1 MSVEVLAQ
9 LQPENISQLREVY
22 CLFPISI
29 AWIGWLW
36 KKLKDERRERDGDPD
51 ERLEVDHKH
60 PRYKGGT
67 DDEENLQALTLP
79 EHAMK
84 HFRAHLA
91 EKDKESRHNEARA
104 TGAIVSRMT
113 PEEYKEFMRRL
124 KDEQK

>member
-1 MSVEVLAQ
+1 MAVEALTQ
-9 LQPENISQLREVY
+9 FQPETAVYLREIY
-22 CLFPISI
+22 QLSPIAI
-29 AWIGWLW
+29 GWIGWLW
-36 KKLKDERRERDGDPD
+36 KKLKDERREQDGDPN

-113 PEEYKEFMRRL
+113 KEEHKEFMRRL